1 MSLAMNHITKFRT
14 LIVSI
19 SIILLCSACHHHD
32 KVKYSTSSEHTL
44 LVYMIGDDRILN
56 SYVEPNLAQMRR
68 ALQESETPLNLVIY
82 RDNWTSKNN
91 LPQLYQLKRRANS
104 NRTDTIFI
112 KKWDKDVDS
121 TDPAIM
127 KEVVKL
133 TFSKFDTPIK
143 GIEIWSHGLSWIP
156 SNEFQGDTGTRAIS
170 YIGND
175 DNHKSDLWNV
185 SKALQQSGVHFD
197 YMLFDACHMATAEVA
212 YEFQNVTDYILA
224 SPIEITA
231 EGFPYRS
238 MYQSLSSIQSK
249 EQLETGL
256 TAAFLDYK
264 NVYKDNG
271 AFSLLRTDGFETLL
285 AACRDLEAQCSSTLE
300 EWQANPSSHQ
310 SAIQQY
316 GRVKEFLYLFYD
328 VEDWSRQLCQESN
341 NESQD
346 AVLQALRNCVVET
359 YHSPSFVANGGTL
372 YINRSCG
379 LAMSIPQF
387 WSLSSQKKLDE
398 AYSLIQW
405 NL

>member
-1 MSLAMNHITKFRT
+1 MSRHLLF
-14 LIVSI
+14 
-19 SIILLCSACHHHD
+19 LLCIALLFSACHHRD
-32 KVKYSTSSEHTL
+32 KVRYSTSSEHTL
-44 LVYMIGDDRILN
+44 LVYMIGDDGTLN
-56 SYVEPNLAQMRR
+56 KQVEPNLLDMRQG
-68 ALQESETPLNLVIY
+68 LLDSETPVNLIVY
-82 RDNWTSKNN
+82 RDNRTALNDK
-91 LPQLYQLKRRANS
+91 PQLYQLKRRANS
-104 NRTDTIFI
+104 NRTDTIFL

-121 TDPAIM
+121 TDPEMM

-143 GIEIWSHGLSWIP
+143 GFEIWSHGLSWIP

-175 DNHKSDLWNV
+175 DNRKSDLWNV
-185 SKALQQSGVHFD
+185 SKALLQSGVHFD
-197 YMLFDACHMATAEVA
+197 YMMFDACHMATAEVA
-212 YEFQNVTDYILA
+212 YEFRNVTDYILA
-224 SPIEITA
+224 SPIEIEA
-231 EGFPYRS
+231 KGFPYRS
-238 MYQSLSSIQSK
+238 MYQSLSTIQSK

-256 TAAFLDYK
+256 TAAFWDYK

-271 AFSLLRTDGFETLL
+271 AFSLLRTDGFEALL
-285 AACRDLEAQCSSTLE
+285 AACRDLEAQCSSSLE
-300 EWQANPSSHQ
+300 DWQANPSSHQ

-341 NESQD
+341 NGSQD

-359 YHSPSFVANGGTL
+359 YHSQSFLGTL